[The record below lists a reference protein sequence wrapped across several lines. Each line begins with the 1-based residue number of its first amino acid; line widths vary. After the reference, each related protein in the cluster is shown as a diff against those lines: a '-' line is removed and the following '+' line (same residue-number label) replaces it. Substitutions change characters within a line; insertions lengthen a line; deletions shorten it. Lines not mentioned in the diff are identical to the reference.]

1 MKKKGGKGRE
11 KEEGQARCSNE
22 IQLPATKWVAD

>member
-11 KEEGQARCSNE
+11 KERRRRNK